1 MRSDWVPLSAS
12 ALVVGAMCLVL
23 GTLLNPTDSDAT
35 ATETLRAVEQGS
47 ARYLA
52 MAVVYVFGSISLTL
66 GLPAVLTLFE
76 RRARR
81 FGLVAVAVLSVGTI
95 GTCGFG
101 MLMAFFRALVVTGAL
116 ESASLGNVSGEAG
129 LTIFVYGW
137 VAGFYCGILLLA
149 LALLVARAT
158 PRWVPGLLVLF
169 VVVQPLLPQLGR
181 VGTALQV
188 MALALAFTGVA
199 TKAVTLQAQRP
210 ATSLSPR

>member
-23 GTLLNPTDSDAT
+23 GTLLNPTGADAT
-35 ATETLRAVEQGS
+35 ATETLNAVDQGS

-52 MAVVYVFGSISLTL
+52 MAVVYVFGSISLTM

-81 FGLVAVAVLSVGTI
+81 FGLIAVAVLSVGTI

-101 MLMAFFRALVVTGAL
+101 MLMAFFRALVVNGSL
-116 ESASLGNVSGEAG
+116 SVDELNRLASEQG

-149 LALLVARAT
+149 LALLAARAT
-158 PRWVPGLLVLF
+158 SRWVPGLLVLF
-169 VVVQPLLPQLGR
+169 VLVQPASAQLGR

>member
-23 GTLLNPTDSDAT
+23 GTLLNPTGADAT
-35 ATETLRAVEQGS
+35 ATETLNAVDQGS

-52 MAVVYVFGSISLTL
+52 MAVVYVFGSISLTM

-81 FGLVAVAVLSVGTI
+81 FGLIAVAVLSVGTI

-101 MLMAFFRALVVTGAL
+101 MLMAFFRALVVNGSL
-116 ESASLGNVSGEAG
+116 SVDELNGLASEQG

-149 LALLVARAT
+149 LALLAARAT
-158 PRWVPGLLVLF
+158 SRWVPGLLVLF
-169 VVVQPLLPQLGR
+169 VLVQPASAQLGR

-199 TKAVTLQAQRP
+199 TKAVTLQARRP

>member
-23 GTLLNPTDSDAT
+23 GTLLNPTGADAT
-35 ATETLRAVEQGS
+35 ATETLNAVDQGS

-52 MAVVYVFGSISLTL
+52 MAVVYVFGSISLTM

-81 FGLVAVAVLSVGTI
+81 FGLIAVAVLSVGTI

-101 MLMAFFRALVVTGAL
+101 MLMAFFRALVVNGSL
-116 ESASLGNVSGEAG
+116 SVDELNRLASEQG

-149 LALLVARAT
+149 LALLAARAT
-158 PRWVPGLLVLF
+158 SRWVPGLLVLF
-169 VVVQPLLPQLGR
+169 VLVQPASAQLGR

-199 TKAVTLQAQRP
+199 TKAVTLQARRP

>member
-35 ATETLRAVEQGS
+35 TGEVLRAVEQGS

-81 FGLVAVAVLSVGTI
+81 FGLVAVTVLSVGTI

-116 ESASLGNVSGEAG
+116 ESTSLGRVSGERG

-137 VAGFYCGILLLA
+137 IAGFYCGILLLA

-169 VVVQPLLPQLGR
+169 IVVQPLLPQLGR

-210 ATSLSPR
+210 ATSPSAG